1 MPIAFLH
8 LDEPAHRKAP
18 HSRQMAAD
26 SGTVLHTQHLR
37 RTESLYSV
45 SNRSGSVHSRTVQPC
60 ANSVAMRHSPVSPAN
75 SCPVASSGTL
85 QRLNTART

>member
-1 MPIAFLH
+1 MPTPPPHCFACVVHGPRPVPIAFLH

-60 ANSVAMRHSPVSPAN
+60 ANSVAI
-75 SCPVASSGTL
+75 
-85 QRLNTART
+85 